1 MQLLSRL
8 LLSSLVAVLLS
19 VPLAGM
25 AFAHT
30 MSTNGCSSGT
40 VCMYTDDGY
49 ASGSSEH
56 HWYQYGCVNLSNEYG
71 DRYIFNNQTGGA
83 SVTIYTGYNCT
94 NPSHTIA
101 AGTTWEGDITP
112 INSISLDQ
120 P

>member
-1 MQLLSRL
+1 MKMLFRL
-8 LLSSLVAVLLS
+8 LLSSLAAAILS

-40 VCMYTDDGY
+40 VCMYTDSGY
-49 ASGSSEH
+49 SSGSPEQ

-71 DRYIFNNQTGGA
+71 DRYIFNNQYNGA
-83 SVTIYTGYNCT
+83 SVTLYTGSNCNSPQT
-94 NPSHTIA
+94 TIA
-101 AGTTWEGDITP
+101 AGTTWEGNITP
-112 INSISLDQ
+112 INSISLN